1 MPQTDVKSF
10 WQADEIPKAG
20 CTYSVVVFWKYVPIS
35 YAVAICFL
43 VGILQTGEEGPLEG
57 STYSIQCSI
66 VLISPLFWNL
76 QNPEA
81 GPLEGSTYSILMFYR
96 VNLSFVLKSTKTVK
110 EGPLEGSTYSIW
122 CSIVLISPLFWNW
135 QKPLRKVHWKVPHTA
150 SDVLSC

>member
-66 VLISPLFWNL
+66 VLIDPLFWNR
-76 QNPEA
+76 QKPR
-81 GPLEGSTYSILMFYR
+81 GRSTGRFHIQHLMFYR
-96 VNLSFVLKSTKTVK
+96 VNLSFVLKSTKTP
-110 EGPLEGSTYSIW
+110 EAGPLEDSTYSIW
-122 CSIVLISPLFWNW
+122 CSIVLISPLFWNL
-135 QKPLRKVHWKVPHTA
+135 QKPLRKVHWKIPHTA